1 MATPMFSGERQKPWI
16 RQILSCFAS
25 SQSNKYIPIKVDMM
39 DIHIS
44 NDATKVEAN
53 RIGSKDEEAENGIR
67 YLEQAWKP
75 SLGFFPSSVECG
87 NAKAKAMMVQ
97 GFGIERDEA
106 GNYRQRLERD
116 NVEAYSDLSTQQRGD
131 VMDGKFSLESSKPMT
146 VYVWDM
152 DETLILL
159 KSLLDGTYAE
169 AFNGSKDKRKGIEI
183 GKQWENHILQ
193 VCDEH
198 FFYEEIEDYNEPY
211 LDALNEYD
219 DGRDLSKYNF
229 HNDGFGFP
237 YDDWNKRKMAYRHR
251 AIQEKYSQGLYKILD
266 QQTVKNWNDMYDL
279 TDSYT
284 DGWLSSGA
292 AGVGGVMVSVEQV
305 KWGAGWN
312 QILGHVLTYVKSNI
326 STNLL
331 LSFLSHALLKQ
342 TLKRTKCQN
351 INVLVTSGS
360 LIPSLAKC
368 LLYQLDDVIPANNVY
383 SSWEVGKLRCFSWI
397 KERFASENVRFCVIG
412 DGNEEC
418 EAAQTMGWPF
428 IRIDHR
434 PISPYRFP
442 GLTMKSVLSYI
453 DVAYQSS
460 DANVEETIE

>member
-1 MATPMFSGERQKPWI
+1 MDRNFS
-16 RQILSCFAS
+16 F
-25 SQSNKYIPIKVDMM
+25 
-39 DIHIS
+39 
-44 NDATKVEAN
+44 
-53 RIGSKDEEAENGIR
+53 
-67 YLEQAWKP
+67 
-75 SLGFFPSSVECG
+75 
-87 NAKAKAMMVQ
+87 
-97 GFGIERDEA
+97 
-106 GNYRQRLERD
+106 
-116 NVEAYSDLSTQQRGD
+116 
-131 VMDGKFSLESSKPMT
+131 ESSKPMT

-251 AIQEKYSQGLYKILD
+251 AIKEKYSQGLYKILD
-266 QQTVKNWNDMYDL
+266 QQTVKSWNDMYDL

-284 DGWLSSGA
+284 DGWLSSA
-292 AGVGGVMVSVEQV
+292 
-305 KWGAGWN
+305 
-312 QILGHVLTYVKSNI
+312 
-326 STNLL
+326 
-331 LSFLSHALLKQ
+331 HAMLKQ

-360 LIPSLAKC
+360 LIPSLVKC

-397 KERFASENVRFCVIG
+397 KERFGSENVRFCVIG

-428 IRIDHR
+428 IRIDHQ
-434 PISPYRFP
+434 PSSPYRFP
-442 GLTMKSVLSYI
+442 GLTMKSVQSYI
-453 DVAYQSS
+453 DVAYESS